1 MRDAQG
7 VVISEQDV
15 SLQISIL
22 KGSETGA
29 PVYVETHQEK
39 TSSFGLITLE
49 IGNGTM
55 ISGNLPDI
63 DWNADSYFIKIE
75 LDAAGG
81 TNYQFMGTTKLLSVP
96 YALNAGSVTSL
107 KSLNIMEQTGHD
119 ADSALFEVKNQDGNT
134 VFAVY
139 NEGVRVTLSG
149 DNKYLEDNP
158 NSEILYGVEQSN
170 TANDSKI
177 LGAYLSLQNPN
188 SPPSVEN
195 PHMIM
200 AVGNGTVW
208 VVDNGEDLTQGDYL
222 ISSDVAGHAMR
233 DNNEYDI
240 SYIIGRVAEPVK
252 WSNIIQTING
262 IKHKQV
268 SVFFESF
275 IRDHKSE
282 KLAKT
287 FYEAIKEQQKQIE
300 ELKKEIEALKKGK
313 Q

>member
-1 MRDAQG
+1 MHR
-7 VVISEQDV
+7 VLLFLTRMYHYRSV
-15 SLQISIL
+15 IL
-22 KGSETGA
+22 KGSESGD
-29 PVYVETHQEK
+29 PVYVETHQET

-63 DWNADSYFIKIE
+63 DW
-75 LDAAGG
+75 
-81 TNYQFMGTTKLLSVP
+81 
-96 YALNAGSVTSL
+96 NAGSVTSL

>member
-1 MRDAQG
+1 MKVSLTFAFCLLPFAFSFSQVPLGFNYQAVVRDAQG
-7 VVISEQDV
+7 SIISDQDV

-63 DWNADSYFIKIE
+63 DW
-75 LDAAGG
+75 
-81 TNYQFMGTTKLLSVP
+81 
-96 YALNAGSVTSL
+96 NAGSVTSL

>member
-1 MRDAQG
+1 MLLFLTRMYHYRS
-7 VVISEQDV
+7 V
-15 SLQISIL
+15 IL
-22 KGSETGA
+22 KGSESGD
-29 PVYVETHQEK
+29 PVYVETHQET

-49 IGNGTM
+49 IGYGTM

-63 DWNADSYFIKIE
+63 DW
-75 LDAAGG
+75 
-81 TNYQFMGTTKLLSVP
+81 
-96 YALNAGSVTSL
+96 NAGSVTSL

-300 ELKKEIEALKKGK
+300 ELKKEVTALKKEK